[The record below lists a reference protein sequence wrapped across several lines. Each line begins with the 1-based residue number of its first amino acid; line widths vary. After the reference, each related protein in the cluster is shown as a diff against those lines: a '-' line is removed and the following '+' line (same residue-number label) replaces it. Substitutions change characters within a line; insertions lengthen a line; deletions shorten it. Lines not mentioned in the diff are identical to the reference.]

1 MRVFYAKEAP
11 GVHSAMRFADES
23 GPCET
28 VAIFK
33 KEVDARRFVD
43 AAARSLDAT
52 EEAAAKAKVAALSTP
67 HTPAGE
73 SR

>member
-11 GVHSAMRFADES
+11 GVHSVLRFADAN
-23 GPCET
+23 GPCQT

-43 AAARSLDAT
+43 AANRSLDIA
-52 EEAAAKAKVAALSTP
+52 EEAAARAKVAALSTP
-67 HTPAGE
+67 HTPTGE
-73 SR
+73 